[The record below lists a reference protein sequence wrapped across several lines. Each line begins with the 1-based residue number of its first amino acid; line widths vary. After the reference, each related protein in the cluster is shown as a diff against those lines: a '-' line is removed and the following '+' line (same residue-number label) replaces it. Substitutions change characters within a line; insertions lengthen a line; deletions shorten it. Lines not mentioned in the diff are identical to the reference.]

1 MNRRRRR
8 RLFLLLTVLTVISCY
23 YWWDVRR
30 QVWTAP
36 PVDALAAA
44 GGSRDAQNDGKGVHL
59 EAKQAQQ
66 EIVNQVIASLDAK
79 SSARDERSRG
89 HMKRATPPTAMPSS
103 STGSFHDAP
112 FMVDEC
118 PNGLPQGAG
127 SGHHVLRQPPPG
139 GCRKFVAVVAPVTS
153 RKTDFRNVNST
164 PFAWSCFPS
173 AVASLVHFTDAGYD
187 VAFYVGYDAEDTVW
201 NTNMARRSIVQI
213 LQAHVDS
220 VFATHR
226 NATEIGMSLRTVRCQ
241 STSMVAATNCI
252 VSQVYNDGAEYWYRV
267 NDDTVFQTGDWI
279 RGFNT
284 ALATFEPREKP
295 LTTQSLIPP
304 KT

>member
-1 MNRRRRR
+1 MSRGLRR
-8 RLFLLLTVLTVISCY
+8 RLLLLLTVLIIS
-23 YWWDVRR
+23 YWWRR
-30 QVWTAP
+30 HVPRHEVWTA

-44 GGSRDAQNDGKGVHL
+44 GGSRDAQNDGKGVRL
-59 EAKQAQQ
+59 EAKQAPK
-66 EIVNQVIASLDAK
+66 EIAIQALASLEAK
-79 SSARDERSRG
+79 SSTRDERLRG

-103 STGSFHDAP
+103 STGSFHDVP

-118 PNGLPQGAG
+118 ANGLPQGAG

-153 RKTDFRNVNST
+153 RKTDFRSVNST
-164 PFAWSCFPS
+164 PFVLSCFPS

-187 VAFYVGYDAEDTVW
+187 VAFYVGYDAEDAVW

-213 LQAHVDS
+213 LQAHIDS

-241 STSMVAATNCI
+241 STSMVAAANCI

-279 RGFNT
+279 RGFNN

-295 LTTQSLIPP
+295 LLITQ
-304 KT
+304 